1 MNAPTP
7 RLEEAP
13 LDESMSGEEFLVH
26 LRDVRWRLRNLYWIS
41 DKDGKKIKFRPNA
54 VQQRFIDN
62 LWYRNI
68 VLKARQ
74 RGYSTVIQIMMLD
87 TCLFQDNVRAA
98 VIAQDETSA
107 EVIFRDKV
115 KFAYDNL
122 PNTLKQANPLT
133 KDSQSELMLSNNSSL
148 RVAISARSGT
158 FQWLHISEFG
168 KICAKRP
175 DAAREI
181 VTGSLPTVDRNGIIC
196 IESTAEGAEGYFHDM
211 TKVAEAAAEQG
222 KKLSHLDY
230 RFHFASWWD
239 APEYEID
246 PERVIITPLDH
257 AYFERL
263 EVDVGQEISKRKR
276 AWYVVTR
283 SATFHGDDQM
293 MRQEYPS
300 TAKEAFEVSTEG
312 TYYAQQLTAA
322 RINGRITTVPYDPR
336 VPVNTFWDIGLN
348 DEMAIWFHQ
357 QVGLR
362 DHWIDFTEAAGEPF
376 VYFVRL
382 MQARGYVWGKH
393 FLPHDGDRRMP
404 GAEALQTPADLLAGL
419 GLQNIEIVPRTA
431 DVVDAINLVRGD
443 FGSYWF
449 DETRCAEGLKHLGL
463 YRKDW
468 NDRTATWSDRPR
480 HDAHSNA
487 ADAFRQRAQAR
498 SASIGMQT
506 STAVTGQRI
515 KRANR
520 SGLAA

>member
-7 RLEEAP
+7 TIDVP
-13 LDESMSGEEFLVH
+13 IDENMPPEKFHALM
-26 LRDVRWRLRNLYWIS
+26 RNAQWRLRNLYWIS

-74 RGYSTVIQIMMLD
+74 RGYSTVIQLMMLD
-87 TCLFQDNVRAA
+87 TCLFNDNVRAA

-122 PNTLKQANPLT
+122 PPTLKQANPLT
-133 KDSQSELMLSNNSSL
+133 KDSQSELMLENNSSL

-211 TKVAEAAAEQG
+211 TKVAEAAAEAQ

-239 APEYEID
+239 APEYELD

-263 EVDVGQEISKRKR
+263 EVEIGQEISARKR

-300 TAKEAFEVSTEG
+300 TAKEAFEQSTEG

-362 DHWIDFTEAAGEPF
+362 DHWINFFEAAGEPF
-376 VYFVRL
+376 VFFVKH
-382 MQARGYVWGKH
+382 MQSLGYVWGKH

-404 GAEALQTPADLLAGL
+404 GAEALHTPADLLAGL
-419 GLQNIEIVPRTA
+419 GLSNIEIVPRTV
-431 DVVDAINLVRGD
+431 DVVDAINLVRAD

-449 DETRCAEGLKHLGL
+449 DEVKCAVGLKHLGL

-480 HDAHSNA
+480 HDGHSNA

-506 STAVTGQRI
+506 STAVTGQKI
-515 KRANR
+515 KRANK